1 MYQVT
6 APLTARQLALIREF
20 KRLEAYTDRTGFITG
35 IQGRRR
41 AAIVAELH
49 QIEQEKTLGVAA

>member
-6 APLTARQLALIREF
+6 APITVRQLALIKEF
-20 KRLEAYTDRTGFITG
+20 KRLEAHTARTGIITG
-35 IQGRRR
+35 LQGRRR

-49 QIEQEKTLGVAA
+49 QIESEKLGVAA

>member
-6 APLTARQLALIREF
+6 APITKRQLTLISEY
-20 KRLEAYTDRTGFITG
+20 KRLEAHTARTGFITG
-35 IQGRRR
+35 LQGRRR

-49 QIEQEKTLGVAA
+49 QIETEKLGVAA